1 MLNISDHPTL
11 AKSRRASPPT
21 NPELPPLNNTQQI
34 EALRMEAWLGERIN
48 DPARRV
54 EIVTLTPVLARLLL
68 ARNKENR
75 PISEVNLDRIKRD
88 VKSGRFP
95 FNGEAII
102 VSKSGEL
109 NDGQHRCRAVAE
121 TGKSIETVIV
131 FGPDRTSRMT
141 LNQGTVRTC
150 GHYLSMQGHTDANG
164 LAATAGFF
172 WQLKTWGRLSS
183 AGSERPTKTEI
194 TEVVEHYQDLPDS
207 LRFCS
212 RMGVG
217 AICTRS
223 LMAFCH
229 YAIKSKAGVQAVDEF
244 FNRLIDGNGLEKDN
258 AILYCRNR
266 LIVMRGTRRVGDKAE
281 LIFRAWNIWRRGE
294 PASRIPVV
302 GGKLPKLEG

>member
-11 AKSRRASPPT
+11 AKSRRASPPR
-21 NPELPPLNNTQQI
+21 NPELPPLNNAQQI
-34 EALRMEAWLGERIN
+34 EASRMEAWLAERIN
-48 DPARRV
+48 DTARRV

-68 ARNKENR
+68 TRNRENR

-102 VSKSGEL
+102 VSKSGDL

-121 TGKSIETVIV
+121 VGKSIETVIV
-131 FGPDRTSRMT
+131 FGPDRDSRMT
-141 LNQGTVRTC
+141 LNQGIVRTS
-150 GHYLSMQGHTDANG
+150 GNYLSMQGHTDANG
-164 LAATAGFF
+164 LAATAGNL
-172 WQLKTWGRLSS
+172 WQYKTFGKLSTR
-183 AGSERPTKTEI
+183 GVDRPTKTEI
-194 TEVVEHYQDLPDS
+194 TEIVEHYKDISDS
-207 LRFCS
+207 LQFCS
-212 RMGVG
+212 RTGVG

-229 YAIKSKAGVQAVDEF
+229 HAIRSKTPDQAVDEF
-244 FNRLIDGNGLEKDN
+244 FNRLIDGNGLEKEN

-266 LIVMRGTRRVGDKAE
+266 LIMMRGIGRIGDKAE

-294 PASRIPVV
+294 PASRIPVM
-302 GGKLPKLEG
+302 GGKLPKLEA